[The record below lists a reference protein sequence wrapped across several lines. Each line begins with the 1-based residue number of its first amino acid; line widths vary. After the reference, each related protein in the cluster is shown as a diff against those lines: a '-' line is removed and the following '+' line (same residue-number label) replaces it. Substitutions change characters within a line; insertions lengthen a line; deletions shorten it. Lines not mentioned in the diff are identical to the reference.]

1 MATKPVTLTDRLLIE
16 WTVWTVDTYVQ
27 SLPGRSRRA
36 VRRELRAN
44 LRASAAELGRAEA
57 IRRLGGLRRL
67 SREYLDAEYGHD
79 GPRPQLLRGMFW
91 AFTIEAVILVTL
103 ISGFESFLAGVESAG
118 QPDPGTYSWNS
129 LSLLGLS
136 GDVSYDATG
145 LSEFNF
151 KFSGLALL
159 YMVAGFILGS
169 RLWRLVP
176 AWLRRIRGHRVP
188 TTG

>member
-1 MATKPVTLTDRLLIE
+1 MATKPVTLMDWLFIE
-16 WTVWTVDTYVQ
+16 RVVWTVDTYVQ

-36 VRRELRAN
+36 IRRELRAN

-57 IRRLGGLRRL
+57 IRRLGSLRRL

-79 GPRPQLLRGMFW
+79 GSRPQLLRGVFW
-91 AFTIEAVILVTL
+91 ALTIEAVIIVAL
-103 ISGFESFLAGVESAG
+103 IGGFESFLAGVESAG
-118 QPDPGTYSWNS
+118 RPGPGTYSWNS

-136 GDVSYDATG
+136 GEVSYDATG
-145 LSEFNF
+145 LSEFSF
-151 KFSGLALL
+151 LVSGFAPL
-159 YMVAGFILGS
+159 YVLAGFIVGS

-176 AWLRRIRGHRVP
+176 AWLRRVRKPRVP